1 MSFGGIDVRWEG
13 ADFIRE
19 EVSSGVKECGRLCW
33 PILGGCVV
41 EGKERGGCGGGWGGE
56 GRCGVT
62 AVGGKDKGGAVLVDG
77 GGDESMCMYVG
88 GLVKMS

>member
-41 EGKERGGCGGGWGGE
+41 EGKERGGCGGG
-56 GRCGVT
+56 
-62 AVGGKDKGGAVLVDG
+62 
-77 GGDESMCMYVG
+77 
-88 GLVKMS
+88 